1 MDVCLD
7 VKDVNLIHWLHAN
20 SFRTSHY
27 PYAEEMYRLC
37 DREGIVIIDE
47 VPQSGSVPDRNQPY
61 ETFPIR
67 EHHEQV
73 IKGPV
78 KQYATET

>member
-37 DREGIVIIDE
+37 EDVYKRQI
-47 VPQSGSVPDRNQPY
+47 
-61 ETFPIR
+61 
-67 EHHEQV
+67 
-73 IKGPV
+73 
-78 KQYATET
+78 